1 MAADL
6 RKKIKVHVKTS
17 ALVLQNIRVVA
28 LLLAKN
34 TR

>member
-17 ALVLQNIRVVA
+17 ALVLQSNRVVLA
-28 LLLAKN
+28 VLAKN